1 MATLDSLK
9 KKIDWGK
16 IAKKEG
22 GQWLDGYLPINGNG
36 IKGQY
41 LGVEPW
47 NDKWVVVDSSGVTV
61 ATGFDIGQ
69 YNLEEIRK
77 FDLSEDLKVKIL
89 PYAAISTTSK
99 LTSHLLIGKLA
110 AEKLYSTRGLKISK
124 EEAKAIDL
132 AVPKYILQ
140 QLEENYEKERVLCGG
155 KVAFAS
161 LPNEICTAIFSFA
174 YQNGANWGPA
184 KKGEKEFAQAYW
196 THITTQKWDDA
207 VRVLRS
213 YTKHADRRKAEA
225 EWMTVG
231 MKKISL

>member
-89 PYAAISTTSK
+89 PYAAISTTSN

-132 AVPKYILQ
+132 AVPGF
-140 QLEENYEKERVLCGG
+140 V
-155 KVAFAS
+155 
-161 LPNEICTAIFSFA
+161 
-174 YQNGANWGPA
+174 
-184 KKGEKEFAQAYW
+184 
-196 THITTQKWDDA
+196 
-207 VRVLRS
+207 
-213 YTKHADRRKAEA
+213 
-225 EWMTVG
+225 
-231 MKKISL
+231 